1 VNGGLGNTRW
11 ELGSPNGSTGPL
23 TGAGGSANAWCTNL
37 GDYGPDAD
45 ISLRSPPIDFS
56 GVAAAELTFEAFR
69 DADGISDTA
78 GVRFLRA
85 ADEVL
90 LGEEV
95 VIDMTIL
102 DIDYTSIEVL
112 VPEAAIGESVIIEF
126 QFSSDS
132 SADIFSGLSLD
143 NMRVQIP

>member
-1 VNGGLGNTRW
+1 MAT
-11 ELGSPNGSTGPL
+11 
-23 TGAGGSANAWCTNL
+23 A
-37 GDYGPDAD
+37 
-45 ISLRSPPIDFS
+45 PPIDFS

-112 VPEAAIGESVIIEF
+112 VPEAVIGESVIIEF